1 VCSESENGAEIYPV
15 YVRRRGSELRRARLR
30 LFQVAGVLG
39 SSSGK
44 LHGLL
49 GKLPRGLDRAEE
61 GGKRFGHGGCPR
73 AALAGRGEVAGAMG
87 ELLGVGHGTG
97 DATRKMVVHWGGLYS
112 RGAGVVTGGR
122 GRAGVRARACSERA
136 PECQP
141 TSNTCVF
148 ASAMVQQPIG
158 AP

>member
-1 VCSESENGAEIYPV
+1 
-15 YVRRRGSELRRARLR
+15 
-30 LFQVAGVLG
+30 VAGVLG

-87 ELLGVGHGTG
+87 ELRGVGRGTG
-97 DATRKMVVHWGGLYS
+97 DTTGKMVGHWGGLYS
-112 RGAGVVTGGR
+112 RGTGVVTGGR
-122 GRAGVRARACSERA
+122 GRVGVRTRACSERA

-141 TSNTCVF
+141 ASNTCVF
-148 ASAMVQQPIG
+148 ASAMVQRPIG

>member
-1 VCSESENGAEIYPV
+1 MCAVNRKMAQ
-15 YVRRRGSELRRARLR
+15 RLTR
-30 LFQVAGVLG
+30 STCAGGVPNSGEHDCAFPVAGVLG

-44 LHGLL
+44 LHSLL
-49 GKLPRGLDRAEE
+49 GKLPRGLDRVEE
-61 GGKRFGHGGCPR
+61 GGKRLGHGGCPR

-87 ELLGVGHGTG
+87 ELRGVRRGTE
-97 DATRKMVVHWGGLYS
+97 DATGKIAGHWGGLYS

-122 GRAGVRARACSERA
+122 GRARVRARACSEHA

-141 TSNTCVF
+141 ASNTCVF
-148 ASAMVQQPIG
+148 ASAMVQRPIG

>member
-1 VCSESENGAEIYPV
+1 MRAVNRKMAQRLTWSTCAWRVPNSGERDCAFPV
-15 YVRRRGSELRRARLR
+15 V
-30 LFQVAGVLG
+30 GVLG
-39 SSSGK
+39 SSSSK
-44 LHGLL
+44 LHDLL

-73 AALAGRGEVAGAMG
+73 VALAGREEVAMG
-87 ELLGVGHGTG
+87 ELRGVWRGTG
-97 DATRKMVVHWGGLYS
+97 DATGKMVVHWGGLYS

-122 GRAGVRARACSERA
+122 GRARVRARTCSGRA

-141 TSNTCVF
+141 ASNTCVF
-148 ASAMVQQPIG
+148 ASAMVQRPIG